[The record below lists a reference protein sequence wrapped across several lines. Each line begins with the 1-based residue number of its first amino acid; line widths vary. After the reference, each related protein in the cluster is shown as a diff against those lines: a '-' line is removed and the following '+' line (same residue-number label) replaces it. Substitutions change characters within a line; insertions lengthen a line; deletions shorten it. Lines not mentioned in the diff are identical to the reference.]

1 MAVANNQYINF
12 DLLRCQNEV
21 LDITN
26 KFKGRV
32 GDTQDY
38 IKLFVTSNSYPVDL
52 RNMKAM
58 FGGVDPKQVAHRHYL
73 DFRADQKT
81 DNLEQGRCTV
91 YFDENTFN
99 YEGEWTQAY
108 FKFIDENGNT
118 VSTVNMKLVAMG
130 DQVYA
135 AVGQVANI
143 TIDEFDKEYEK
154 VREAGK
160 KTEALFNSL
169 STDAKAKYQAA
180 YDEYKQAIQEAYDVI
195 FNAQTGLKVNY
206 DRLQEMAQ
214 HIQETLRQAQFHDRP
229 FQFDTVA
236 IMKSHLELQDGDLVI
251 TSGWD
256 SKDDGHGNM
265 WQVRAKKRNE
275 TPDEIN
281 VIALQSGY
289 VAERNLSMISADSLE
304 DIMYGYSIKIVHNQK
319 DYPKPTVFYYENSIG
334 TEIDGFASG
343 SFGETL
349 TKLIPCEAEYANN
362 NSIVIRLPRNFYM
375 DAKPYY
381 KYGDWYLGSG
391 NKTIKISLGNVD
403 DDAAKAGDGKGGST
417 LAGGSGYFSKPTS
430 PSDLRAN
437 YIDQHTQ
444 RLEWRK

>member
-12 DLLRCQNEV
+12 DLLRYQNEV

-52 RNMKAM
+52 RGMKLL
-58 FGGVDPKQVAHRHYL
+58 FGGVDPNQQAHRHYL

-319 DYPKPTVFYYENSIG
+319 DYPKPTVFYYENAIG
-334 TEIDGFASG
+334 TEIGGLGAG

-349 TKLIPCEAEYANN
+349 TKLVPCEAEYTNN
-362 NSIVIRLPRNFYM
+362 NSIVVRIPRNFYM

-381 KYGDWYLGSG
+381 KYGDWYLISG

-403 DDAAKAGDGKGGST
+403 DGAAKAGDGKGSSYLSHNT
-417 LAGGSGYFSKPTS
+417 GYFNYPTA
-430 PSDLRAN
+430 PSDLRAVYVN
-437 YIDQHTQ
+437 DTAE
-444 RLEWRK
+444 RLERK

>member
-12 DLLRCQNEV
+12 DLLRYQNEV

-52 RNMKAM
+52 RGMKLL

-154 VREAGK
+154 VRGAGK

-265 WQVRAKKRNE
+265 WQVRAKKRDE

-289 VAERNLSMISADSLE
+289 VAERNLSMVSTDSLE

-319 DYPKPTVFYYENSIG
+319 DYPKPTVFYYENAIG
-334 TEIDGFASG
+334 TEIGGLGAG

-349 TKLIPCEAEYANN
+349 TKLVPCEAEYTDN
-362 NSIVIRLPRNFYM
+362 NSIVVRIPRNFYM

-381 KYGDWYLGSG
+381 KYEIG
-391 NKTIKISLGNVD
+391 I
-403 DDAAKAGDGKGGST
+403 
-417 LAGGSGYFSKPTS
+417 
-430 PSDLRAN
+430 
-437 YIDQHTQ
+437 
-444 RLEWRK
+444 

>member
-12 DLLRCQNEV
+12 DLLRYQNEV

-52 RNMKAM
+52 RGMKLL

-99 YEGEWTQAY
+99 YQGTWEQAY
-108 FKFIDENGNT
+108 FKFIDANGNT
-118 VSTVNMKLVAMG
+118 VSTVDMVLVVLP
-130 DQVYA
+130 DRFYA
-135 AVGQVANI
+135 AVGQTANI
-143 TIDEFDKEYEK
+143 AIDEFKKIVEQVTNKEQEAEK
-154 VREAGK
+154 
-160 KTEALFNSL
+160 LFNSL
-169 STDAKAKYQAA
+169 SDNAKAKYQAA

-195 FNAQTGLKVNY
+195 FNAETGLKVNY
-206 DRLQEMAQ
+206 TRLQEMAQ

-281 VIALQSGY
+281 VISLQSGY

-304 DIMYGYSIKIVHNQK
+304 DIMYGYSIKIVHNQR
-319 DYPKPTVFYYENSIG
+319 DYPKPTVFYYENAIG
-334 TEIDGFASG
+334 TEVGGLGAR

-349 TKLIPCEAEYANN
+349 TKLVPCEAEYTDN
-362 NSIVIRLPRNFYM
+362 NSIVVRIPRNFYM

-381 KYGDWYLGSG
+381 KYGDWYLISG

-403 DDAAKAGDGKGGST
+403 DGAAKAGDGKGGST

-430 PSDLRAN
+430 PSDLRAS

-444 RLEWRK
+444 RLEWRM

>member
-12 DLLRCQNEV
+12 DLLRYQNEV

-38 IKLFVTSNSYPVDL
+38 IKLFMTSNSYPVDL
-52 RNMKAM
+52 RGMKLL
-58 FGGVDPKQVAHRHYL
+58 FGGVDPNQVAHRHYL

-99 YEGEWTQAY
+99 YQGTWEQAY
-108 FKFIDENGNT
+108 FKFIDANGNT
-118 VSTVNMKLVAMG
+118 VSTVDMVLVVLG
-130 DQVYA
+130 DRFYA
-135 AVGQVANI
+135 AVGQTANI
-143 TIDEFDKEYEK
+143 AVDEFKKLVKQATDKEK
-154 VREAGK
+154 EA
-160 KTEALFNSL
+160 EQQMQSL
-169 STDAKAKYQAA
+169 SDNAKAKFQAA
-180 YDEYKQAIQEAYDVI
+180 YDEYKQAIKEVYDEI
-195 FNAQTGLKVNY
+195 FDEKKGLKVNY
-206 DRLQEMAQ
+206 TRLQEIAQ
-214 HIQETLRQAQFHDRP
+214 SIQETLRQAQFHDRP

-236 IMKSHLELQDGDLVI
+236 IMKNYLELQDGDLAI

-265 WQVRAKKRNE
+265 WQVRAKKRDE

-319 DYPKPTVFYYENSIG
+319 DYPKPTVFYYENAIG
-334 TEIDGFASG
+334 TEIGGLGSG

-349 TKLIPCEAEYANN
+349 TKLVPCEAEYTNN
-362 NSIVIRLPRNFYM
+362 NSVVVRIPRNFYM

-403 DDAAKAGDGKGGST
+403 DSAAKAGDGKGSSYLSHST
-417 LAGGSGYFSKPTS
+417 GYFNYPTA
-430 PSDLRAN
+430 PSDLRAVYVN
-437 YIDQHTQ
+437 DTAE
-444 RLEWRK
+444 RLERK

>member
-12 DLLRCQNEV
+12 DLLRYQNEV

-52 RNMKAM
+52 RGMKLL
-58 FGGVDPKQVAHRHYL
+58 FGGVDPNQQAHRHYL

-319 DYPKPTVFYYENSIG
+319 DYPKPTVFYYENAIG
-334 TEIDGFASG
+334 TEIGGLGAG

-349 TKLIPCEAEYANN
+349 TKLVPCEAEYTDN
-362 NSIVIRLPRNFYM
+362 NSIVVRIPRNFYM

-381 KYGDWYLGSG
+381 KYGDWYLISG

-403 DDAAKAGDGKGGST
+403 DGAAKAGDGKGSSYLSHNT
-417 LAGGSGYFSKPTS
+417 GYFNYPTA
-430 PSDLRAN
+430 PSDLRAVYVN
-437 YIDQHTQ
+437 DTAE
-444 RLEWRK
+444 RLERK

>member
-12 DLLRCQNEV
+12 DLLRYQNEV

-73 DFRADQKT
+73 DFRADQKS
-81 DNLEQGRCTV
+81 DNLQQGRCTV

-99 YEGEWTQAY
+99 YQGTWEQAY
-108 FKFIDENGNT
+108 FKFIDANGNT
-118 VSTVNMKLVAMG
+118 VSTVDMVLVVLG
-130 DQVYA
+130 DRFYA
-135 AVGQVANI
+135 AVGQTANI
-143 TIDEFDKEYEK
+143 AIDEFKKLVKQATDKEQEAEK
-154 VREAGK
+154 
-160 KTEALFNSL
+160 LFNSL
-169 STDAKAKYQAA
+169 SDNAKAKYQAA
-180 YDEYKQAIQEAYDVI
+180 YDEYKQAIQEAYDAI

-206 DRLQEMAQ
+206 DRLQEIAQ

-256 SKDDGHGNM
+256 SRDDGHGNV
-265 WQVRAKKRNE
+265 WQVRAKKRDE
-275 TPDEIN
+275 TPDEVNTIS
-281 VIALQSGY
+281 LQSGY
-289 VAERNLSMISADSLE
+289 VAERNLSMVSTDSLE
-304 DIMYGYSIKIVHNQK
+304 DIMYGYSIKIVHNQR
-319 DYPKPTVFYYENSIG
+319 DYPKPTVFYYENALG
-334 TEIDGFASG
+334 TEVGGLGSG

-349 TKLIPCEAEYANN
+349 TKLVPYEAEYVDN
-362 NSIVIRLPRNFYM
+362 NSIAVRIPRNFYVN
-375 DAKPYY
+375 AKPYY
-381 KYGDWYLGSG
+381 KYGDWYLISD

-403 DDAAKAGDGKGGST
+403 DGAAKAGDGKGGST

-430 PSDLRAN
+430 PSDLRTN